1 VAENTLQTAQSFIQ
15 DVLAPDVR
23 ELKVKVGAIDK
34 QIDSLE
40 KHIDE
45 RFASFEKHNDERFAS
60 FEKRIDERFAS
71 FEKRMDERF
80 AAERA
85 HNDANVQMILA
96 AIERLA
102 LVSENSGLRAVADL
116 RERVAVLEAR
126 AA

>member
-1 VAENTLQTAQSFIQ
+1 MAENAVQSVQGLIQ

-23 ELKVKVGAIDK
+23 ELKVRMEA
-34 QIDSLE
+34 LE
-40 KHIDE
+40 KRME
-45 RFASFEKHNDERFAS
+45 L
-60 FEKRIDERFAS
+60 

-85 HNDANVQMILA
+85 HNDANIQIILG
-96 AIERLA
+96 AIKRLE
-102 LVSENSGLRAVADL
+102 LISENSALRVVADV

>member
-1 VAENTLQTAQSFIQ
+1 MAENALQTAQSFIQ

-23 ELKVKVGAIDK
+23 ELKVKVDGLDK
-34 QIDSLE
+34 RIDSLE
-40 KHIDE
+40 RHMDE
-45 RFASFEKHNDERFAS
+45 RFDS
-60 FEKRIDERFAS
+60 FEKRIDERF
-71 FEKRMDERF
+71 KVIDERF
-80 AAERA
+80 AAVKDQSDYNMRL
-85 HNDANVQMILA
+85 VIG